1 MREIYKSWS
10 PQTVLRTILFRINQS
25 IFIFLSSDSL
35 KPSFPTYFLQ
45 IHCIGLF
52 ESNSFIIW
60 ARDSNCVHT
69 SLSFIYI
76 YIEREREREREIS
89 LIIVILF
96 LQFALVF
103 KIFYNICFWKEK
115 KMSNLNLHNIY
126 LPYIPF
132 FFFILIVIQF
142 NYIIN
147 IFFY

>member
-35 KPSFPTYFLQ
+35 KPSFPTHFLQ

-76 YIEREREREREIS
+76 YIYREREREREIS

-115 KMSNLNLHNIY
+115 KKCQTWTYIIY
-126 LPYIPF
+126 IFHISLF
-132 FFFILIVIQF
+132 FFSF
-142 NYIIN
+142 
-147 IFFY
+147 